1 MNWHCCLPLLSP
13 TLFQVGFVL
22 LFIIAGIFAIL
33 LIKIRYL
40 VLEQLIAAF
49 NPFVWLAM
57 MILKWIWREPKRYKQ
72 ARGVKTP

>member
-1 MNWHCCLPLLSP
+1 MNWQCCLSFLSP
-13 TLFQVGFVL
+13 TLSQVGFVL

-57 MILKWIWREPKRYKQ
+57 MILKRIWGEPKRYKD
-72 ARGVKTP
+72 ARKMKKH